1 MEWRTI
7 DAFVLDQDLLDNQ
20 ADDPLPLLNV
30 EGVSG
35 ATQPAEECREGFGE
49 AQIDGSVIDLIKD
62 RQQFRLQGV
71 VRVAAVPACVSA
83 TRRAREALPDRRSA
97 IGRCSCGSGLPLGAG
112 RSPACRAGS
121 AVRGRRQ
128 PAIELVLDQAGILQQ
143 SDDLRPHRPDRGGP
157 DEPGDHRKP
166 ARQVAPPGVGTQASV
181 IMDFTSA

>member
-1 MEWRTI
+1 MAND

-49 AQIDGSVIDLIKD
+49 AQIDGSVIDLIED

-71 VRVAAVPACVSA
+71 F
-83 TRRAREALPDRRSA
+83 ALPQFRHASPQLVEREKLFL
-97 IGRCSCGSGLPLGAG
+97 IGGQQSVDALAGPGHLSVQDVLPL
-112 RSPACRAGS
+112 P
-121 AVRGRRQ
+121 RGVGCSSRRQ

-143 SDDLRPHRPDRGGP
+143 SDDLRPHNPIEEVLTNRATIANRPA
-157 DEPGDHRKP
+157 K
-166 ARQVAPPGVGTQASV
+166 APPGVGTQASV